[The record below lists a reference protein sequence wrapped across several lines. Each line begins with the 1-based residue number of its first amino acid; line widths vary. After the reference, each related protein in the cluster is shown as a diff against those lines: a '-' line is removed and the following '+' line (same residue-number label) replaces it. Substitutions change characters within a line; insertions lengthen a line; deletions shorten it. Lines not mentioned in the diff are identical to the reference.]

1 MAEHPN
7 AQFMRRLYQA
17 FYEGDDE
24 ALHRLIADDA
34 VWHVPGRSSLAG
46 DHRGHEQIFGFFGKL
61 MELSGGTFKAE
72 LHDITASDEHAVG
85 LDKITGRRGDKE
97 LDMNLAMV
105 VHISDGKITEAWDVI
120 GDQYAW
126 DDFWS

>member
-7 AQFMRRLYQA
+7 SQFMRRLYQA
-17 FYEGDDE
+17 FREGDDDT
-24 ALHRLIADDA
+24 LHGLIAGNA

-46 DHRGHEQIFGFFGKL
+46 DYRGHEQIFGFFGKL
-61 MELSGGTFKAE
+61 MEMSGGTFKVV
-72 LHDITASDEHAVG
+72 LHDITASDEHAVT

-97 LDMNLAMV
+97 LNMNLALV
-105 VHISDGKITEAWDVI
+105 VHISDGKITEAWDVM

-126 DDFWS
+126 DDFWL